1 MKTMIIMGFST
12 VSDLILDKILGIKL
26 KGGKIYGLVFDQ
38 QIVKASTADAPGS
51 KDHET

>member
-26 KGGKIYGLVFDQ
+26 KGGKIYGLIFDQ
-38 QIVKASTADAPGS
+38 CT
-51 KDHET
+51 